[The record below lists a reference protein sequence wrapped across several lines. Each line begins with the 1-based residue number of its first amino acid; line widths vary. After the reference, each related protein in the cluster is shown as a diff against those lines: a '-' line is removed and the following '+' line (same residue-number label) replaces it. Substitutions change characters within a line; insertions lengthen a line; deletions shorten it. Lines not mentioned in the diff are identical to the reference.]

1 MTMSRRRTRNN
12 KRNKNIADLIFGLFF
27 IGLALVLTKP
37 DIFSTL
43 VSFIFHPF
51 ILIPLLGLFFGFLLI
66 KNQPRQTSVLEKIK
80 TDPKM
85 HHSLD
90 NVSSTSQKVDPP
102 RILMNNKEDPFWSL
116 ELINKLEW
124 KRFEELCANYFSA
137 KGYRAE
143 VSRQGADGG
152 IDIFLYKDSYSETAV
167 FGIVQCKA
175 WNTYKVGVKPV
186 RELFGVMAAEKA
198 PLGVFITSGVYTQ
211 EALNFSEDKPL
222 KLLTGKS
229 VLKLIESLP
238 EDEQKSLL
246 KHITSG
252 DYTTPS
258 CPSCGTKMIQRKTSK
273 GKNIGNT
280 FWGCA
285 NYPRCRNTLKQR
297 RVNR

>member
-12 KRNKNIADLIFGLFF
+12 KRNKNIADFIFGLFF

-37 DIFSTL
+37 DIFGTL
-43 VSFIFHPF
+43 VSFILHPF
-51 ILIPLLGLFFGFLLI
+51 IIIPLLGLFFGFLLI

-80 TDPKM
+80 TDPKI
-85 HHSLD
+85 HHSL
-90 NVSSTSQKVDPP
+90 NTFSSASQKVTPP
-102 RILMNNKEDPFWSL
+102 HILMNNKEHPSWSL

-198 PLGVFITSGVYTQ
+198 PLGVFITSGVYTK
-211 EALNFSEDKPL
+211 EALNFSEGKPL
-222 KLLTGKS
+222 KLLTGES
-229 VLKLIESLP
+229 LLKLIESLP
-238 EDEQKSLL
+238 EDEQESLL
-246 KHITSG
+246 KQITSG

-258 CPSCGTKMIQRKTSK
+258 CPSCGTKMIQRKTTK

-285 NYPRCRNTLKQR
+285 NYPRCRNTLKFRQG
-297 RVNR
+297 